1 MNTNKKENIAIAT
14 SALFTAVAVMHVVR
28 YLFNVD
34 LVIGQASLAMWPSLL
49 AFIAI
54 GYLAILNFKTLE
66 RKGAI
71 VWKKFIMALFIIDAI
86 IVFYSWVSNLNY
98 WGFSHKEFGYFLIVE
113 IVIIIILYFKIKK
126 SSGN

>member
-1 MNTNKKENIAIAT
+1 
-14 SALFTAVAVMHVVR
+14 
-28 YLFNVD
+28 
-34 LVIGQASLAMWPSLL
+34 MWKILL

-113 IVIIIILYFKIKK
+113 IVIIIILYSKIKK
-126 SSGN
+126 SSAN